1 MIALSNTDAERLVRH
16 TCDYLEIIDRD
27 YSRSKSLRKR
37 NEVRLLRLLVE
48 KVDRRLRQEKLN
60 RNKQSNNTEYGKK
73 I

>member
-1 MIALSNTDAERLVRH
+1 MIALSNTDAERLLRH
-16 TCDYLEIIDRD
+16 TSDYLEIIDRD